1 MFKAFTLCFSI
12 CLAAFTQK
20 AADKKEEK
28 KVDED
33 LIITS
38 QHLDYDHANHQAIF
52 SLNVKAING
61 ETTLTSDKMTCYF
74 NKDNDPYLII
84 AEGNVIIT
92 RGDHIATCNKSTYK
106 INEKEIILRSQPK
119 LFDGN
124 NTIKGRIITFYEDKR
139 ITLVADSDVILKA
152 KLSDKKETEQKKDP
166 KKN

>member
-1 MFKAFTLCFSI
+1 MFKTFILCFSL
-12 CLAAFTQK
+12 CFAVFAQK
-20 AADKKEEK
+20 TADKKEEK
-28 KVDED
+28 KIDDD

-52 SLNVKAING
+52 SQNVKAING

-74 NKDNDPYLII
+74 NKENDPYLII
-84 AEGNVIIT
+84 AEGNVVIT

-106 INEKEIILRSQPK
+106 INEKIIILRSQPK

-139 ITLVADSDVILKA
+139 VTEVSDSDVILKA
-152 KLSDKKETEQKKDP
+152 KLADKKETEP